1 MQIKAFTEK
10 YHITSDT
17 ARFYEAEGLLKP
29 TRSDGGYRIYDE
41 QCEKAMKY
49 IIVLKQADF
58 SLQEIRYLLTLEQQ
72 PVSQECNVASTLMF
86 TQKIEDIERKIKFY
100 EITLQVLKAANGYME
115 QGKYAENQAKIDE
128 LVEDVFIS
136 LIEKKQGE

>member
-29 TRSDGGYRIYDE
+29 ARTDSGYRIYDE
-41 QCEKAMKY
+41 QCEKAIKY
-49 IIVLKQADF
+49 IIVLKQVGF

-72 PVSQECNVASTLMF
+72 PISQECNIASVSMF
-86 TQKIEDIERKIKFY
+86 NQKIEDIERNIKFY
-100 EITLQVLKAANGYME
+100 ETALHTLKAAGSYME
-115 QGKYAENQAKIDE
+115 QGKYAENQGEIDE
-128 LVEDVFIS
+128 LVDDMFNS
-136 LIEKKQGE
+136 LNA

>member
-29 TRSDGGYRIYDE
+29 ARSSGGYRIYDE
-41 QCEKAMKY
+41 QCEKTIKY
-49 IIVLKQADF
+49 IIVLKQIGF

-72 PVSQECNVASTLMF
+72 PISQACNIASVAAF
-86 TQKIEDIERKIKFY
+86 NQKIEDIERKIKFY
-100 EITLQVLKAANGYME
+100 QTALHVLQSAGSYME
-115 QGKYAENQAKIDE
+115 QGKFAENQDKIDK
-128 LVEDVFIS
+128 LVDDMFSS
-136 LIEKKQGE
+136 LNEKKQG